1 MAHIYWNKG
10 DKVDKKEAI
19 EALMKELV
27 KVTDTT
33 FTVRAESDDAGSH
46 LVAYIERT
54 MDDEIPDK
62 KDLPDKFL
70 GWRLLVVHVHEGYI
84 KYVMNSRRHDD

>member
-70 GWRLLVVHVHEGYI
+70 GWRLLIVHVHEGYI